1 MLFLITKK
9 YHSLQALKQANL
21 EKFIAGDKDT
31 GEYGL

>member
-1 MLFLITKK
+1 
-9 YHSLQALKQANL
+9 LQALKQANL